1 LAAWAEFARSEPEFA
16 KRIQAR
22 FDSHKHKMMATVR
35 RDGSPRISG
44 IEATFANG
52 QLWLGMMPDSRKA
65 LDLRGDPRLAV
76 HSAPIDMELSDGDAR
91 VSGRAIEYTDE
102 ATKSAFGRTFEET
115 SGQEMPPGPF
125 HLFSVDI
132 QEAVLTRV
140 EGDHLVIETWREGR
154 GMSRVERT

>member
-1 LAAWAEFARSEPEFA
+1 
-16 KRIQAR
+16 
-22 FDSHKHKMMATVR
+22 MMATVR

-115 SGQEMPPGPF
+115 RVRRCRRG
-125 HLFSVDI
+125 LFTS
-132 QEAVLTRV
+132 
-140 EGDHLVIETWREGR
+140 
-154 GMSRVERT
+154 SRSTSRRRC